1 MMVEVECQ
9 LMGRVE
15 RRRQEE
21 RLEKRW
27 KTELEKEDQWVRLRK
42 NRARRTG
49 TGEGPA
55 R

>member
-1 MMVEVECQ
+1 MQLKADGLLMVMMKEAK
-9 LMGRVE
+9 
-15 RRRQEE
+15 EE

-55 R
+55 RY